1 MEAYAN
7 SGREDPAHVD
17 GFTREARKVRAE
29 LRQHVDEFK
38 DPGIVDDYAAN
49 GSYEGTYT
57 I

>member
-38 DPGIVDDYAAN
+38 DPALVDDYAAN